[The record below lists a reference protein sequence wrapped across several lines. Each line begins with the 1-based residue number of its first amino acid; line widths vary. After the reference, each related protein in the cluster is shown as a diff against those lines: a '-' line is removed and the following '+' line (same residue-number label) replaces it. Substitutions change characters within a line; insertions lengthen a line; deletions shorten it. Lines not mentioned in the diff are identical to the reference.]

1 MRFIGFALAGLATI
15 TGIST
20 AALANE
26 EQPVFSH
33 MMILEVDQFYKG
45 NLNKRVFTN
54 TLWAERSSNDKNT
67 YNFYSTHPQ
76 HALGLGSG
84 CGGHGCN
91 LIKGELAGSLS
102 IKFVKD
108 LGKERLYSVAN
119 ATGDLKVIDNRLC
132 IRREQGLS
140 TFSCSVQIALRDT
153 DQRSGEAPPL
163 YSFTFSETP

>member
-1 MRFIGFALAGLATI
+1 MRITAFALAGIATI

-26 EQPVFSH
+26 GQPVFSR

-54 TLWAERSSNDKNT
+54 TLWAERSNNDKNT
-67 YNFYSTHPQ
+67 YNFYTTHPQ

-91 LIKGELAGSLS
+91 LIKGELAGSMS
-102 IKFVKD
+102 IKFVKN
-108 LGKERLYSVAN
+108 LGKERLYSVVN
-119 ATGDLKVIDNRLC
+119 ATGDLKVINNRLC
-132 IRREQGLS
+132 IWREQGLS
-140 TFSCSVQIALRDT
+140 TFRCSVQIALRNT
-153 DQRSGEAPPL
+153 DQRSGEVPPF